1 MFEEGFFWKFVEKM
15 DLNWE
20 QNQRVAEA
28 CHLTLCKNP
37 LQSAWD
43 VWRLNDVKLQA
54 DSIDKAFV
62 GVWHHYD
69 DNTLIMTNELE
80 FWWQYLL
87 YKSNKVLTRLCD

>member
-1 MFEEGFFWKFVEKM
+1 MFEEGFFGKFVEKM
-15 DLNWE
+15 DLNSE
-20 QNQRVAEA
+20 QNQWVAEA

-62 GVWHHYD
+62 SVWHHYD